1 MTRNEYN
8 NGVSLW
14 ADDVYRYAVH
24 CCGDREQSKDFV
36 QAAFATLRE
45 KRESVATE
53 KGKAFLLA
61 VVHNHVM
68 SHFRHEAVY
77 RENAD
82 VLKGDQVTEPD
93 EAFDLHEAIQ
103 KAMDALPQV
112 QREAVMLKD
121 IEGYDVHEISEILS
135 ISENQVRVYVFRA
148 RVSMKKT
155 LIALGY
161 DGNN

>member
-36 QAAFATLRE
+36 QEAFATLWE

-68 SHFRHEAVY
+68 SHFRHEAMH
-77 RENAD
+77 RERAD
-82 VLKGDQVTEPD
+82 MLRGEQMTGPD
-93 EAFDLHEAIQ
+93 EAFDLHDAIQ
-103 KAMDALPQV
+103 KAMEALPQV

-121 IEGYDVHEISEILS
+121 VEGYDCREIADILS
-135 ISENQVRVYVFRA
+135 INENQVRVYLFRA

>member
-36 QAAFATLRE
+36 QEAFATLWE

-68 SHFRHEAVY
+68 SHRRGFRLARSHS
-77 RENAD
+77 
-82 VLKGDQVTEPD
+82 KGHGCLATG
-93 EAFDLHEAIQ
+93 AARGG
-103 KAMDALPQV
+103 DA
-112 QREAVMLKD
+112 
-121 IEGYDVHEISEILS
+121 EGY
-135 ISENQVRVYVFRA
+135 
-148 RVSMKKT
+148 
-155 LIALGY
+155 
-161 DGNN
+161 

>member
-8 NGVSLW
+8 NGVTLW

-36 QAAFATLRE
+36 QEAFATLWE

-53 KGKAFLLA
+53 KGKAFL
-61 VVHNHVM
+61 
-68 SHFRHEAVY
+68 HFRHEAMH
-77 RENAD
+77 RERAD
-82 VLKGDQVTEPD
+82 MLRGEQMTGPD
-93 EAFDLHEAIQ
+93 EAFDLHDAIQ
-103 KAMDALPQV
+103 KAMEALPQV

-121 IEGYDVHEISEILS
+121 VEGYDCREIADILS
-135 ISENQVRVYVFRA
+135 INENQVRVYLFRA